1 LSTGLRVHFVYIS
14 ERSRNFGKL
23 GGKMIAT
30 LDRLMALNQKL
41 HDAERTHESDPIY
54 VALDLNEV
62 HLLERTLEVYFDELD
77 PMDARY
83 ARSSTEEGGS
93 SIEAYD

>member
-1 LSTGLRVHFVYIS
+1 MHISGLLGLGYFR
-14 ERSRNFGKL
+14 

-30 LDRLMALNQKL
+30 LDRLMALSQKL

-62 HLLERTLEVYFDELD
+62 HLLKRTLEVYLSDLD
-77 PMDARY
+77 GMDD
-83 ARSSTEEGGS
+83 RSAMGGRP
-93 SIEAYD
+93 SIETYD